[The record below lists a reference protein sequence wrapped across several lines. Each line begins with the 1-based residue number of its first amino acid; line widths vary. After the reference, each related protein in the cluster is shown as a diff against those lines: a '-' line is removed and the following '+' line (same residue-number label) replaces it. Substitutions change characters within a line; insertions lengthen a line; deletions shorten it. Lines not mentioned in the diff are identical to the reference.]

1 MLFNPIAINIKKEVV
16 FIKSGIRTSLSRN
29 KKDRSEILH
38 RLIFDKKVVQ
48 EEWWYNML
56 FHFFKSTN
64 RGTDKQK

>member
-1 MLFNPIAINIKKEVV
+1 MNIFGRGNIVKPIATNIKKEVV

-48 EEWWYNML
+48 EEWWYNIAL
-56 FHFFKSTN
+56 PFL
-64 RGTDKQK
+64 